1 MIRILIKIF
10 VKDYKNTEN
19 KTVREAYGVLS
30 GVVGIICNLFLFGVK
45 LTIGLF
51 MNSIAITSDAFNN
64 LSDTGSSLIT
74 ILGAKLSNRVPDEE
88 HPFGHGR
95 FEYIS
100 SLLIAFIIMLVG
112 FELLK
117 SSFDKILNPEKV
129 EFNWILILI
138 LSLSILIKIWMYFYN
153 RYIGKAIG
161 SKVNQAAA
169 YDSLNDVVA
178 TSAIILTTIV
188 GKFIDFPI
196 DGIAGLVVSFIIMLT
211 GYGVAKDTV
220 NVLLGMSPSSEIVD
234 KIHDRILECDFIE
247 GVHDLKVHDY
257 GPGRI
262 IASVHVEMSD
272 TISIVKAHNEI
283 DKVEKRIHKELGIDI
298 VIHVD
303 PMPDGYT
310 EPID

>member
-1 MIRILIKIF
+1 MIRFLIKKF
-10 VKDYKNTEN
+10 VKDYKNTN
-19 KTVREAYGVLS
+19 DKSVRESYGVFS
-30 GVVGIICNLFLFGVK
+30 GVLGIICNLFLFGVK
-45 LTIGLF
+45 LAIGLI

-64 LSDTGSSLIT
+64 LSDTGSSMIT

-100 SLLIAFIIMLVG
+100 SLIIAFIIILVG

-129 EFNWILILI
+129 EFSWILIVI
-138 LSLSILIKIWMYFYN
+138 LSVSILVKVWMYFYN
-153 RYIGKAIG
+153 RYIGNAIG

-178 TSAIILTTIV
+178 TSAVILTTIV

-196 DGIAGLVVSFIIMLT
+196 DGIAGLIVSMLIMYT

-220 NVLLGMSPSSEIVD
+220 NVLLGMSPSAETVD
-234 KIHDRILECDFIE
+234 KINSQILECDFIE

-257 GPGRI
+257 GPGRT

-272 TISIVKAHNEI
+272 RISIVKAHTEI
-283 DKVEKRIHKELGIDI
+283 DKVEKRILNDLGIDI

-310 EPID
+310 DPID

>member
-1 MIRILIKIF
+1 MIRFLIKKF
-10 VKDYKNTEN
+10 VKDYKNTEE
-19 KTVREAYGVLS
+19 KSVRESYGVLS
-30 GVVGIICNLFLFGVK
+30 GVLGIICNLFLFGVK
-45 LTIGLF
+45 LTIGLI

-64 LSDTGSSLIT
+64 LSDTGSSIIT

-100 SLLIAFIIMLVG
+100 SLIIAFIIILVG

-138 LSLSILIKIWMYFYN
+138 LSMSILIKVWMYFYN
-153 RYIGKAIG
+153 RYIGNAIG

-178 TSAIILTTIV
+178 TSAVILTTIV
-188 GKFIDFPI
+188 GKFIAFPI
-196 DGIAGLVVSFIIMLT
+196 DGIAGLIVSLLIMYT

-220 NVLLGMSPSSEIVD
+220 NVLLGMSPSSETVD
-234 KIHDRILECDFIE
+234 KIHDQILECDYIE

-257 GPGRI
+257 GPGRT

-272 TISIVKAHNEI
+272 TISIVKAHTEI
-283 DKVEKRIHKELGIDI
+283 DRVEKRILNELGIDI

-303 PMPDGYT
+303 PMPEGYT

>member
-1 MIRILIKIF
+1 MIRFLIKKF
-10 VKDYKNTEN
+10 VKDYKNTED
-19 KTVREAYGVLS
+19 KSVRESYGVFS
-30 GVVGIICNLFLFGVK
+30 GVLGIICNLFLFGVK
-45 LTIGLF
+45 LTIGLL

-64 LSDTGSSLIT
+64 LSDTGSSMIT

-100 SLLIAFIIMLVG
+100 SLIIAFIIIIVG

-117 SSFDKILNPEKV
+117 TSFAKIVNPEKV
-129 EFNWILILI
+129 EFNWILIII
-138 LSLSILIKIWMYFYN
+138 LSISILVKVWMYFYN
-153 RYIGKAIG
+153 RYIGRTIG

-178 TSAIILTTIV
+178 TSAVILTTIA

-196 DGIAGLVVSFIIMLT
+196 DGIAGLMVSLLIMYT

-220 NVLLGMSPSSEIVD
+220 NVLLGMSPSSETVD
-234 KIHDRILECDFIE
+234 KINTQILECDFIE

-257 GPGRI
+257 GPGRT

-272 TISIVKAHNEI
+272 SISIVKAHSEI
-283 DKVEKRIHKELGIDI
+283 DKVEKRILKELGIDI

>member
-1 MIRILIKIF
+1 MIRFLIKIF
-10 VKDYKNTEN
+10 VKDYKNTED
-19 KTVREAYGVLS
+19 KSVRESYGVFS
-30 GVVGIICNLFLFGVK
+30 GVLGIICNLFLFGVK
-45 LTIGLF
+45 LTIGLI

-64 LSDTGSSLIT
+64 LSDTGSSMIT
-74 ILGAKLSNRVPDEE
+74 ILGAKLSNRVPDDE

-100 SLLIAFIIMLVG
+100 SLIIAFIIILVG

-129 EFNWILILI
+129 EFNWILIVI
-138 LSLSILIKIWMYFYN
+138 LSVSILVKVWMYFYN
-153 RYIGKAIG
+153 RYIGNAIG

-178 TSAIILTTIV
+178 TSAVILTTIV

-196 DGIAGLVVSFIIMLT
+196 DGIAGLIVSMLIMYT

-220 NVLLGMSPSSEIVD
+220 NVLLGMSPSAETVD
-234 KIHDRILECDFIE
+234 KINSQILECDFIE

-257 GPGRI
+257 GPGRT

-272 TISIVKAHNEI
+272 RISIVKAHTEI
-283 DKVEKRIHKELGIDI
+283 DKVEKRILNELGIDI

>member
-1 MIRILIKIF
+1 MIHFLIKIF
-10 VKDYKNTEN
+10 IKDYKNTED
-19 KTVREAYGVLS
+19 KSVRESYGVFS
-30 GVVGIICNLFLFGVK
+30 GVLGIICNLFLFGVK
-45 LTIGLF
+45 LTIGLI

-74 ILGAKLSNRVPDEE
+74 ILSAKLSNRVPDDE

-100 SLLIAFIIMLVG
+100 SLIIAFIIILVG

-129 EFNWILILI
+129 DFSWILIVI
-138 LSLSILIKIWMYFYN
+138 LSVSILVKVWMYFYN
-153 RYIGKAIG
+153 RYISNAIG

-178 TSAIILTTIV
+178 TSAVILTTIV

-196 DGIAGLVVSFIIMLT
+196 DGIAGLIVSALIMYT

-220 NVLLGMSPSSEIVD
+220 NVLLGMSPSAETVD
-234 KIHDRILECDFIE
+234 RINSQILECDFIE

-257 GPGRI
+257 GPGRT

-272 TISIVKAHNEI
+272 SISIVKAHTEI
-283 DKVEKRIHKELGIDI
+283 DKVEKRILKELGIDI

-310 EPID
+310 ELID

>member
-1 MIRILIKIF
+1 MIRFLIKKF
-10 VKDYKNTEN
+10 VKDYKNTED
-19 KTVREAYGVLS
+19 KSVRESYGVLS
-30 GVVGIICNLFLFGVK
+30 GVLGIICNLFLFGVK
-45 LTIGLF
+45 LTIGLL

-64 LSDTGSSLIT
+64 LSDTGSSMIT

-100 SLLIAFIIMLVG
+100 SLIIAFIIILVG

-129 EFNWILILI
+129 EFNWILIVI
-138 LSLSILIKIWMYFYN
+138 LSVSILIKVWMYLYN

-169 YDSLNDVVA
+169 SDSLNDVVA
-178 TSAIILTTIV
+178 TSAVILTTIV

-196 DGIAGLVVSFIIMLT
+196 DGIAGLIVSVLIMYT

-220 NVLLGMSPSSEIVD
+220 NVLLGMSPSSETVD
-234 KIHDRILECDFIE
+234 KIHDQILECDYIE

-257 GPGRI
+257 GPGRT

-272 TISIVKAHNEI
+272 TISIVKAHTEI
-283 DKVEKRIHKELGIDI
+283 DRVEKRILKELGIDI

-310 EPID
+310 VPID

>member
-1 MIRILIKIF
+1 MIRFLIKIF
-10 VKDYKNTEN
+10 VKDYKNTED
-19 KTVREAYGVLS
+19 KSVRESYGVFS
-30 GVVGIICNLFLFGVK
+30 GVLGIICNLFLFGVK
-45 LTIGLF
+45 LTIGLI

-64 LSDTGSSLIT
+64 LSDTGSSMIT
-74 ILGAKLSNRVPDEE
+74 ILGAKLSNRVPDDE

-100 SLLIAFIIMLVG
+100 SLIIAFIIMLVG

-117 SSFDKILNPEKV
+117 SSFDKIIKPEKI
-129 EFNWILILI
+129 EFNWILVII
-138 LSLSILIKIWMYFYN
+138 LSVSILVKVWMYFYN
-153 RYIGKAIG
+153 RYIGNAIG

-178 TSAIILTTIV
+178 TSAVILTTII
-188 GKFIDFPI
+188 GKFISFPI
-196 DGIAGLVVSFIIMLT
+196 DGIAGLIVSILIIYT

-220 NVLLGMSPSSEIVD
+220 NVLLGMSPSPETVD
-234 KIHDRILECDFIE
+234 RIHSQILECDFIE

-257 GPGRI
+257 GPGRT

-272 TISIVKAHNEI
+272 SISIVKAHTEI
-283 DKVEKRIHKELGIDI
+283 DKVEKRILKELGIDI

-310 EPID
+310 ELID

>member
-1 MIRILIKIF
+1 MIRFLIKKF
-10 VKDYKNTEN
+10 VKDYKNTN
-19 KTVREAYGVLS
+19 DKSVRESYGVFS
-30 GVVGIICNLFLFGVK
+30 GVLGIICNLFLFGVK
-45 LTIGLF
+45 LAIGII

-64 LSDTGSSLIT
+64 LSDTGSSMIT

-100 SLLIAFIIMLVG
+100 SLIIAFIIILVG

-117 SSFDKILNPEKV
+117 SSFDKIINPEKV
-129 EFNWILILI
+129 EFSWILIVI
-138 LSLSILIKIWMYFYN
+138 LSVSILVKVWMYFYN

-178 TSAIILTTIV
+178 TSAVILTTIV

-196 DGIAGLVVSFIIMLT
+196 DGIAGLIVSMLIMYT

-220 NVLLGMSPSSEIVD
+220 NVLLGMSPSAETVD
-234 KIHDRILECDFIE
+234 KINSQILECDFIE

-257 GPGRI
+257 GPGRT

-272 TISIVKAHNEI
+272 RISIVKAHTEI
-283 DKVEKRIHKELGIDI
+283 DKVEKRILNELGIDI

>member
-1 MIRILIKIF
+1 LI
-10 VKDYKNTEN
+10 
-19 KTVREAYGVLS
+19 
-30 GVVGIICNLFLFGVK
+30 
-45 LTIGLF
+45 
-51 MNSIAITSDAFNN
+51 
-64 LSDTGSSLIT
+64 
-74 ILGAKLSNRVPDEE
+74 
-88 HPFGHGR
+88 
-95 FEYIS
+95 
-100 SLLIAFIIMLVG
+100 IAFIIILVG

-117 SSFDKILNPEKV
+117 SSFGKILEPEKV
-129 EFNWILILI
+129 GFNWVLILI
-138 LSLSILIKIWMYFYN
+138 LSMSILIKVWMYFYN
-153 RYIGKAIG
+153 RYIGNAIG

-178 TSAIILTTIV
+178 TSAVILTTIA

-196 DGIAGLVVSFIIMLT
+196 DGIAGLIVSLLIMYT

-220 NVLLGMSPSSEIVD
+220 NVLLGMSPSSETVD
-234 KIHDRILECDFIE
+234 KIHDQILECDYIE

-257 GPGRI
+257 GPGRT

-272 TISIVKAHNEI
+272 TISIVKAHTEI
-283 DKVEKRIHKELGIDI
+283 DRVEKRILKELGIDI